1 MTPEEICDR
10 LLKLAVRLGKVVDA
24 LPDIRQGRHVA
35 GQLIRSGTSPMPNY
49 EEGCAAE
56 NMDDFIHKLSICLK
70 ELRESRGW
78 VKYIVEAQLLQ
89 KRKLAGVLDECEQ
102 MCAVIGKSLVTS
114 KRNAGRMR

>member
-1 MTPEEICDR
+1 
-10 LLKLAVRLGKVVDA
+10 
-24 LPDIRQGRHVA
+24 
-35 GQLIRSGTSPMPNY
+35 
-49 EEGCAAE
+49 
-56 NMDDFIHKLSICLK
+56 MDDFIHELSICLK